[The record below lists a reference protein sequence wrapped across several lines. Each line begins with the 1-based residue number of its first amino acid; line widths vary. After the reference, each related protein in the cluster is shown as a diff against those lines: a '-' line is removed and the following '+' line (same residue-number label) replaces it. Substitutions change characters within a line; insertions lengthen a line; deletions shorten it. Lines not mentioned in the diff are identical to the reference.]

1 MKLESNTLL
10 ITGGASGIGLALA
23 EHFLKLG
30 NTVIVCGRR
39 RRDDN
44 LQSLKAQNK
53 NLHFKMCDLS
63 LAADRVEL
71 YQWCNSHFPQI
82 NVLINNAG
90 IQRKIELLNTENWS
104 ETSKEIATNFEA
116 PVHLAQLFIPHLI
129 KQVHPAILNV
139 TSGLAF
145 SPLANVP
152 VYSATKAAMRSF
164 TLSLRHQ
171 LKATPIE
178 VIEIIPP
185 AVNTDLGG
193 VGLHTFG
200 VPLAD
205 FSNSVMQQL
214 SAGITEITFGFSTQ
228 ASKASREELDETFKK
243 LNNAH

>member
-10 ITGGASGIGLALA
+10 ITGGASGIGLGLA

-44 LQSLKAQNK
+44 LQSLKAQFK

-71 YQWCNSHFPQI
+71 FQWCNSHFPQI

-90 IQRKIELLNTENWS
+90 IQRKIDLLNTENWN

-116 PVHLAQLFIPHLI
+116 PVHLVQLFIPHLL

-200 VPLAD
+200 VPLTE

-214 SAGITEITFGFSTQ
+214 STGMKEITFGFSAK
-228 ASKASREELDETFKK
+228 ASKASREELDETFNTM
-243 LNNAH
+243 NNAL